1 VSTEEQSLEPLAAFL
16 PDIQKPDFNFGEW
29 VPAEERA
36 PGVTTMPYF
45 AFSPEALALLAA
57 MPVEMGFDWGT
68 WKDTDEGKALIND
81 RDALATATPEQLV
94 HLITTI
100 KRADRFTDGTIANAW
115 ASGLLTAIVERAAA
129 LSA

>member
-1 VSTEEQSLEPLAAFL
+1 LAAFL
-16 PDIQKPDFNFGEW
+16 PDIDRPDFNFGEW

-36 PGVTTMPYF
+36 PGVLTMPYY

-68 WKDTDEGKALIND
+68 WKDTDEGKALVSDLN
-81 RDALATATPEQLV
+81 AVANATPEQLV
-94 HLITTI
+94 HLVTTL

-115 ASGLLTAIVERAAA
+115 ASGLLRAIVERAAA
-129 LSA
+129 LTGATDGH